1 MIFVLFVA
9 SAMIAL
15 TWVLGWWGILLAALI
30 VGVVF
35 HEHGGGGWRV
45 GVAASVAWGVLL
57 LADLATGP
65 LGRVTTL
72 LGGVMG
78 IPGVVLLLL
87 TLAFPAALAW
97 SAATVAAE
105 SRRLVGARRRQ
116 FVTDAVGDP

>member
-1 MIFVLFVA
+1 MIFLLFVA
-9 SAMIAL
+9 STMIAL

-30 VGVVF
+30 IGVVF

-45 GVAASVAWGVLL
+45 GAAASVAWGVLL
-57 LADLATGP
+57 LADGAAGP
-65 LGRVTTL
+65 LGRVATL

-78 IPGVVLLLL
+78 VPGIALLLL

-105 SRRLVGARRRQ
+105 SRRLVGPRRR
-116 FVTDAVGDP
+116 